1 MHHNDEPKPGHD
13 LGHPMDMKILIG
25 VFVAL
30 LGLTWLTVFI
40 ADLHLGDIDLSIA
53 MLIAT
58 VKATLV
64 ALFFMHLIH
73 DKGVNVLFFVGSI
86 FMAGLFLAVALGDTH
101 QYSDDVNTFQEMS
114 AEE

>member
-1 MHHNDEPKPGHD
+1 MHHNDETKPGYD

-40 ADLHLGDIDLSIA
+40 ADLHLGEIDLAIA
-53 MLIAT
+53 LVIAT

-64 ALFFMHLIH
+64 AVFFMHLSH
-73 DKGVNVLFFVGSI
+73 DKGVNVLFFLGSVV
-86 FMAGLFLAVALGDTH
+86 MAALFLAVALGDTH
-101 QYSDDVNTFQEMS
+101 QYADDVTSFQE
-114 AEE
+114 AQADL